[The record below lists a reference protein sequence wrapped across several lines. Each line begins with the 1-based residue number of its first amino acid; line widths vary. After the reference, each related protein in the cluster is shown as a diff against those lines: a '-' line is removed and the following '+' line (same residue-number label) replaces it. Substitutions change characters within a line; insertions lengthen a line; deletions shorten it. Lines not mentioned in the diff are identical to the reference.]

1 MADTASKVWLITGA
15 SRGLGKA
22 WATAALQRGDRV
34 AAAVRDPAEV
44 DDLVE
49 RFGAAVLAVQVDVT
63 DRARVFEAVAAVR
76 EHFGRLD
83 VVVNNAGFAQLGAIE
98 ELSEARIRAQV
109 ETNLFGVIW
118 VVQAALSILRSQG
131 SGHILNV
138 SSLSGVSA
146 FGNSSAYSAS
156 KWAVEGFTQALRID
170 VARFGIRVSIIE
182 PGPYDTEFSAHA
194 AQPDELLPEYS
205 ITREQVQQHSA
216 TLRRGHHLAASA
228 SAVLVVVDAPEPPL
242 RILLGAHRADCCRRL
257 RIPARRIAAVGTGID
272 RRRTLMRCGSPTPSE
287 GSKGMP

>member
-1 MADTASKVWLITGA
+1 MANTASKVWLITGA

-22 WATAALQRGDRV
+22 WATAALQRGDQV
-34 AAAVRDPAEV
+34 AVAVRAPAAVN
-44 DDLVE
+44 DLVE
-49 RFGAAVLAVQVDVT
+49 QFGPAVLAVQVDVT
-63 DRARVFEAVAAVR
+63 DRAGVFEAVAALH

-83 VVVNNAGFAQLGAIE
+83 VVVNNAGFAQLGAVE
-98 ELSEARIRAQV
+98 ELSEARIRAQM

-118 VVQAALSILRSQG
+118 VVQAALPILRSQG

-182 PGPYDTEFSAHA
+182 PGPYNTEFSARA
-194 AQPDELLPEYS
+194 AQPDELLPEYR
-205 ITREQVQQHSA
+205 ITRERVQQHSA

-228 SAVLVVVDAPEPPL
+228 SALLAVVDAAEPPL
-242 RILLGAHRADCCRRL
+242 RILLGAHRAIVAADYESRL
-257 RIPARRIAAVGTGID
+257 AEWRQWEQVSIAAGD
-272 RRRTLMRCGSPTPSE
+272 
-287 GSKGMP
+287 

>member
-1 MADTASKVWLITGA
+1 MANTASKVWPITGA

-34 AAAVRDPAEV
+34 AAAVRDPATV
-44 DDLVE
+44 NDLVE
-49 RFGAAVLAVQVDVT
+49 QFGPAVLAVQVDVT
-63 DRARVFEAVAAVR
+63 DRAGMFEAVAALH

-118 VVQAALSILRSQG
+118 VVQATLPILRSQG

-170 VARFGIRVSIIE
+170 VARFGIRVSMVE

-194 AQPDELLPEYS
+194 AQSDELLPEYR

-216 TLRRGHHLAASA
+216 TLQRGPRPRGIGQSRACRGGRGRAAAAHPARCS
-228 SAVLVVVDAPEPPL
+228 S
-242 RILLGAHRADCCRRL
+242 GACCRRL
-257 RIPARRIAAVGTGID
+257 RIPARRVAAVGTSID
-272 RRRTLMRCGSPTPSE
+272 RRRTLMCCGSPTPSA
-287 GSKGMP
+287 GAKGMP